1 MWRAA
6 IGVDIDQNAVIN
18 VLQRP
23 GYVWTLPQNDKS
35 EQEMT
40 SCWGRFMRRSSVA
53 IALYAAAGMIAGS
66 TAFAQKTADDAKS
79 QVAWVKIC
87 KETTVTH
94 FEKKKDAK
102 PTQMKKELCRTRFEQ
117 LAPFAAMSVQIQ
129 EIKGVKELGLIISFS
144 LPQQMAIKP
153 GILAAVYTADQWAK
167 VQKKEKLDEKKLKI
181 LKVGYTRCGPGACNA
196 EVPAPGDL
204 IADMRKGAVMLVKA
218 FRGDGQ
224 VVEVPVSLAGF
235 SKVLDG
241 KPTDLAKYEEA
252 RKRAMQMLNA
262 RRNQIL
268 AQERARRAGA
278 KIPEPKA
285 Q

>member
-1 MWRAA
+1 MVVAMCAA
-6 IGVDIDQNAVIN
+6 
-18 VLQRP
+18 
-23 GYVWTLPQNDKS
+23 
-35 EQEMT
+35 T
-40 SCWGRFMRRSSVA
+40 SMMAGGSAFGQKK
-53 IALYAAAGMIAGS
+53 AA
-66 TAFAQKTADDAKS
+66 DAKT

-87 KETTVTH
+87 KNTTVTH
-94 FEKKKDAK
+94 FAKDKKAK

-129 EIKGVKELGLIISFS
+129 AIKGVKELGLIISFS

-153 GILAAVYTADQWAK
+153 GILAAVYSAEQWAK
-167 VQKKEKLDEKKLKI
+167 VKAKEKLDKKKLKI

-235 SKVLDG
+235 SKVMDG
-241 KPTDLAKYEEA
+241 KPTDLKEYEKA
-252 RKRAMQMLNA
+252 RKQAMQLLNA